1 MFVQTSCFRESAER
15 FLTGCRLPKRWI
27 IGGVAFFL
35 IGLSALDAQEVWH
48 GPRGTSS
55 SWFNPANWSPM
66 SLPTSDTNAIV
77 VNGGTADIGL
87 GQAFAANLRIDSNS
101 TIDIS
106 AGSLTV
112 SNPVLVGTEGRLLFS
127 GGTLTATG
135 ANPRIQDNGIVEF
148 SGTGNQ
154 NLSHTLTG
162 IGGLTVDLDGTLF
175 VFSSNNYGGRTLIV
189 AGKLQAKSVTALS
202 PFSAFTVNSGAT
214 LDLNGFNNRIGSLS
228 GAGTVSNSNSTRAA
242 LTVGNGNT
250 KTTFSGVL
258 EDGAGVLQLIKSGT
272 GTLTLT
278 GNNIYTGGTTISAGT
293 LQLGNDGTSGS
304 IAGNVTDNGTLAF
317 NRSDPV
323 AFAGV
328 ISGAG
333 NVVKL
338 GPNTLTLTEDNTYT
352 GSTTISAGT
361 LQLGNGGTAGS
372 IVGNVTDNG
381 TLAFDRSNPVTFDG
395 VISGAGNVVKL
406 GPNTLTLTGINTYTG
421 GTTVSAGTLQAG
433 ALNGFSPNSAF
444 TVNSILDL
452 NGFNNTIG
460 SLSGTGTGIV
470 LNNGPTIATLTV
482 GNDNTTTTF
491 GGVLENGTGGLQL
504 VKSGTGT
511 LTLTGD
517 NTIEGAT
524 INGGTLQLGNGGT
537 TGSFAGDIANNGT
550 LSFNRSDTLTFGGEI
565 SGAGNVTQIGTG
577 TTILTGT
584 NTYTGGTTINA
595 GTLQLGNGGMTGSI
609 TGNVANNGTLTFDR
623 SGTLTFPGNISS
635 VGSVFQI
642 GNGTTILTGNNTY
655 TGGTTIS
662 AGTLQAGSTTGF
674 SSSSEFTVNSIL
686 DLHGFNSA
694 IGSLSGNGTVLN
706 NSATPA
712 ALTVGN
718 DNASTSFAGVLANGT
733 GILQLIKS
741 GMGRLTLTGT
751 STYTGGTTISAGTLQ
766 LGNGGTTGSIAG
778 DVANNGT
785 LAFDRSDSVT
795 FGGVI
800 SGPGNVVNLGSGT
813 LILAGTNIY
822 TGGTLISAGTLQ
834 VGNGRT
840 TGSIVGNVLDNGT
853 LAFNRSD
860 SVTFTGVISG
870 PGNVVKLGTGTLTL
884 PGANTY
890 TGITTVNNGSL
901 IVDGSIASAQTVV
914 NPGGS
919 LGGHGTIGGSLVNS
933 GIIAQNN
940 SPGTLTIAND
950 FNQNAGGTL
959 RIGVAG
965 IAPGQHDLLVVNGH
979 AAVAGTLQFIS
990 LGGFNL
996 QPGDQIT
1003 FLTAKNGVSGTFN
1016 NTQNG
1021 LVSTGTIVQA
1031 QVTSLPDSIVLEG
1044 TQGSFADTPGVA
1056 TTPNAKAVANALDSA
1071 EGDPRAAA
1079 LFAFLN
1085 SQPLADLP
1093 HDLALIAPTQITAIN
1108 ATAVSVAKVQI
1119 ANIAMRLAN
1128 VQAGSTGF
1136 SSAGLSINGGAASFG
1151 EGFAG
1156 VSGPEGKGGA
1166 AVFAPT
1172 PDNRWGV
1179 FLTGLGEFS
1188 NVDSTPNA
1196 LGYDVNTGGF
1206 TMGVDYRLTPNFA
1219 LGLTAG
1225 YAHTSVGLDGGGNID
1240 VNGGKLGVYAT
1251 LFGNGLYLDTA
1262 VTGGPSG
1269 YHTRRTAL
1277 QGTASGSTNGADFNV
1292 LVATGYDWK
1301 HGNLSIGPTAT
1312 FQYSYVGLRA
1322 FTETG
1327 SLAPLTFPNQNTQSE
1342 LTAFGGKATYEWK
1355 IGQITVLPQIS
1366 AAWQHEYGTTA
1377 YSVIASFANGAGNS
1391 FSVEGPQIGRDS
1403 ILVGAGGS
1411 VILSERVSTYLYYDG
1426 EFARTNYLSN
1436 NVSGGVRL
1444 SF

>member
-228 GAGTVSNSNSTRAA
+228 GAGTVSTSNSTRAA

-352 GSTTISAGT
+352 GSATISAGT

-372 IVGNVTDNG
+372 VAGNVTDNG
-381 TLAFDRSNPVTFDG
+381 TLAFDRSDPVTFDG

-406 GPNTLTLTGINTYTG
+406 GPNTLT
-421 GTTVSAGTLQAG
+421 
-433 ALNGFSPNSAF
+433 F
-444 TVNSILDL
+444 
-452 NGFNNTIG
+452 
-460 SLSGTGTGIV
+460 
-470 LNNGPTIATLTV
+470 
-482 GNDNTTTTF
+482 
-491 GGVLENGTGGLQL
+491 
-504 VKSGTGT
+504 
-511 LTLTGD
+511 
-517 NTIEGAT
+517 
-524 INGGTLQLGNGGT
+524 
-537 TGSFAGDIANNGT
+537 
-550 LSFNRSDTLTFGGEI
+550 
-565 SGAGNVTQIGTG
+565 
-577 TTILTGT
+577 TGT
-584 NTYTGGTTINA
+584 NTYAGGTTINA
-595 GTLQLGNGGMTGSI
+595 GTLQLGNGG
-609 TGNVANNGTLTFDR
+609 
-623 SGTLTFPGNISS
+623 
-635 VGSVFQI
+635 
-642 GNGTTILTGNNTY
+642 
-655 TGGTTIS
+655 
-662 AGTLQAGSTTGF
+662 
-674 SSSSEFTVNSIL
+674 
-686 DLHGFNSA
+686 
-694 IGSLSGNGTVLN
+694 
-706 NSATPA
+706 
-712 ALTVGN
+712 
-718 DNASTSFAGVLANGT
+718 
-733 GILQLIKS
+733 
-741 GMGRLTLTGT
+741 
-751 STYTGGTTISAGTLQ
+751 
-766 LGNGGTTGSIAG
+766 TTGSIA
-778 DVANNGT
+778 
-785 LAFDRSDSVT
+785 
-795 FGGVI
+795 
-800 SGPGNVVNLGSGT
+800 
-813 LILAGTNIY
+813 
-822 TGGTLISAGTLQ
+822 
-834 VGNGRT
+834 
-840 TGSIVGNVLDNGT
+840 GNVLDNGT

-860 SVTFTGVISG
+860 SVTFASVISG
-870 PGNVVKLGTGTLTL
+870 SGNVVKLGTGTLTL
-884 PGANTY
+884 PGTNTY
-890 TGITTVNNGSL
+890 TGTTTVNSGSL

-914 NPGGS
+914 NPDGF
-919 LGGHGTIGGSLVNS
+919 LGGHGTIAGNLVNN
-933 GIIAQNN
+933 GIIGQNN
-940 SPGTLTIAND
+940 SPETLTIANN
-950 FNQNAGGTL
+950 FTQNPGGTL

-965 IAPGQHDLLVVNGH
+965 IAPGQHDLLAVNGH

-990 LGGFNL
+990 LGGFAL

-1003 FLTAKNGVSGTFN
+1003 FLTAKNGISGSFN

-1044 TQGSFADTPGVA
+1044 TQGSFANTPGVA
-1056 TTPNAKAVANALDSA
+1056 ITPNENSVAKALDSA
-1071 EGDPRAAA
+1071 VGDPRAAA

-1085 SQPLADLP
+1085 SQPLANLPNDLT
-1093 HDLALIAPTQITAIN
+1093 LIAPTQITSIN

-1119 ANIAMRLAN
+1119 ANVAMRLAN
-1128 VQAGSTGF
+1128 VHAGSTGF

-1166 AVFAPT
+1166 TVFAPT

-1225 YAHTSVGLDGGGNID
+1225 YAHTSVGPDGGGNID
-1240 VNGGKLGVYAT
+1240 VNGGKLGAYAT
-1251 LFGNGLYLDTA
+1251 LFGNGFYLDTA

-1277 QGTASGSTNGADFNV
+1277 QGTASGSTDGADFNV

-1312 FQYSYVGLRA
+1312 FQYSYVGLRT

-1355 IGQITVLPQIS
+1355 IGHVTVLPQIS
-1366 AAWQHEYGTTA
+1366 AAWQHEYGATA

-1391 FSVEGPQIGRDS
+1391 FTVVGPQIGRDS
-1403 ILVGAGGS
+1403 ILVGAGAS
-1411 VILSERVSTYLYYDG
+1411 VILSDRVSTYLYYDG

-1436 NVSGGVRL
+1436 NVSGGVRIA
-1444 SF
+1444 F